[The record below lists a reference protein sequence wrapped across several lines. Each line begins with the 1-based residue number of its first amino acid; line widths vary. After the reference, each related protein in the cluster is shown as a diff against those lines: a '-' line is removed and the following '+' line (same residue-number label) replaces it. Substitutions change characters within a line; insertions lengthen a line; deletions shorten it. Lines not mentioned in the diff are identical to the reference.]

1 MVPEPPVLSWQ
12 VQAGLWASEAFSP
25 EQMWSDHAH
34 LGPAPGTPR
43 HAPGLTRKEGQGLI
57 QDWG

>member
-1 MVPEPPVLSWQ
+1 MVPELPVLSWR

-34 LGPAPGTPR
+34 LGPAPGHPDM
-43 HAPGLTRKEGQGLI
+43 P
-57 QDWG
+57 